1 MRKPCQILISGT
13 IVLLAAILVTGC
25 TNPVVKEAPQAVYTT
40 GTAGTPPQSPVPVVT
55 TMMRE
60 TPIPQETPVQ
70 STAYVSRPFGYVQY
84 QYNPGHSVR
93 LLDSHVETDPSGG
106 RVVVG
111 TIRNEGKERI
121 DLVVATVNLFNA
133 DGYQTESTSVN
144 TSYLGPGK
152 TWKFRTAPIFDPDF
166 RSHEIAEIFTG

>member
-1 MRKPCQILISGT
+1 MRRPCQILVSVT
-13 IVLLAAILVTGC
+13 IVLLAVILVTGC
-25 TNPVVKEAPQAVYTT
+25 TYPAVKDAPQTVYTT
-40 GTAGTPPQSPVPVVT
+40 GTAGTPPPSPVPIVT
-55 TMMRE
+55 TVIRE

-111 TIRNEGKERI
+111 TIRNEGKDRI
-121 DLVVATVNLFNA
+121 DLMVATVNLFNA
-133 DGYQTESTSVN
+133 EGYLIGSSSVN
-144 TSYLGPGK
+144 ASYLGPGR